1 MQFFLT
7 YLSRT
12 HAIIINKYHS
22 IKRILIKDCLRNF
35 IQTFGGRL
43 SFLNV
48 SLSLKCVVHSRNW
61 ICFYRRSKFYL
72 LVQYFDRRRE
82 LANSVLVSSVS
93 FGGLVLPPL
102 YRYFLDVYGLR
113 GTMLIVSGLMLNV
126 VALAGLLKPPPFFC
140 SLSESNVVQIVE
152 TYKYFPVPTGKKR
165 SSSLS
170 EGMLPGN
177 GVSTFTEKEA
187 TWISMP
193 DRLNAVRERN
203 GLGLSQSM
211 QNLGS
216 TNAVFSLSQTQLEE
230 VKSNNENIID
240 I

>member
-1 MQFFLT
+1 
-7 YLSRT
+7 
-12 HAIIINKYHS
+12 
-22 IKRILIKDCLRNF
+22 
-35 IQTFGGRL
+35 
-43 SFLNV
+43 
-48 SLSLKCVVHSRNW
+48 
-61 ICFYRRSKFYL
+61 
-72 LVQYFDRRRE
+72 
-82 LANSVLVSSVS
+82 
-93 FGGLVLPPL
+93 
-102 YRYFLDVYGLR
+102 
-113 GTMLIVSGLMLNV
+113 MLNV
-126 VALAGLLKPPPFFC
+126 VALAGLLKPPSFFC

-152 TYKYFPVPTGKKR
+152 TYKYSPVPTGKKR

-177 GVSTFTEKEA
+177 GVSTEKEA
-187 TWISMP
+187 TWVSMP

>member
-1 MQFFLT
+1 MCCSFQELDSI
-7 YLSRT
+7 LST
-12 HAIIINKYHS
+12 
-22 IKRILIKDCLRNF
+22 
-35 IQTFGGRL
+35 
-43 SFLNV
+43 
-48 SLSLKCVVHSRNW
+48 
-61 ICFYRRSKFYL
+61 FYL

-93 FGGLVLPPL
+93 FGGLVLSPL

-152 TYKYFPVPTGKKR
+152 TYKYSPVPTGKKR

-170 EGMLPGN
+170 EGMLPWH

-187 TWISMP
+187 TWVSMP

-240 I
+240 IWLL

>member
-1 MQFFLT
+1 MW
-7 YLSRT
+7 
-12 HAIIINKYHS
+12 
-22 IKRILIKDCLRNF
+22 F
-35 IQTFGGRL
+35 IPGIGFANIDGPT
-43 SFLNV
+43 
-48 SLSLKCVVHSRNW
+48 
-61 ICFYRRSKFYL
+61 FYL

-93 FGGLVLPPL
+93 FGGLVLPL
-102 YRYFLDVYGLR
+102 YIAIFGCLRSSWYHAYRVRTHAQCGGSTRTAETATFFL
-113 GTMLIVSGLMLNV
+113 
-126 VALAGLLKPPPFFC
+126 FFIRKQCC
-140 SLSESNVVQIVE
+140 SNRWNLQVFSSSNGQ
-152 TYKYFPVPTGKKR
+152 KR

-216 TNAVFSLSQTQLEE
+216 TNAVFSLSQTQL
-230 VKSNNENIID
+230 
-240 I
+240 

>member
-22 IKRILIKDCLRNF
+22 IKKILIKACLRNF

-43 SFLNV
+43 SCWLFKRQFKSKMCCSFQELD
-48 SLSLKCVVHSRNW
+48 SLLST
-61 ICFYRRSKFYL
+61 FYL

-126 VALAGLLKPPPFFC
+126 VALAGLLKPPPFSVLYPKAMLFK
-140 SLSESNVVQIVE
+140 SLKLTSILQFRRAKSAPHLWVKECYLEMVYQHLLKRKQHGLVCQIGWMLLENEMALV
-152 TYKYFPVPTGKKR
+152 
-165 SSSLS
+165 SLK
-170 EGMLPGN
+170 
-177 GVSTFTEKEA
+177 VCR
-187 TWISMP
+187 I
-193 DRLNAVRERN
+193 
-203 GLGLSQSM
+203 
-211 QNLGS
+211 
-216 TNAVFSLSQTQLEE
+216 
-230 VKSNNENIID
+230 
-240 I
+240 

>member
-1 MQFFLT
+1 ML
-7 YLSRT
+7 
-12 HAIIINKYHS
+12 
-22 IKRILIKDCLRNF
+22 F
-35 IQTFGGRL
+35 IPGIGFATIDGPT
-43 SFLNV
+43 
-48 SLSLKCVVHSRNW
+48 
-61 ICFYRRSKFYL
+61 FYL

-126 VALAGLLKPPPFFC
+126 VALVGLLKPPPFFC

-152 TYKYFPVPTGKKR
+152 TYKYSPVPTGKKR

>member
-1 MQFFLT
+1 ML
-7 YLSRT
+7 
-12 HAIIINKYHS
+12 
-22 IKRILIKDCLRNF
+22 F
-35 IQTFGGRL
+35 IPGIGFATIDGPT
-43 SFLNV
+43 
-48 SLSLKCVVHSRNW
+48 
-61 ICFYRRSKFYL
+61 FYL

-82 LANSVLVSSVS
+82 LANSVLVSFVS
-93 FGGLVLPPL
+93 FGELVLPPL
-102 YRYFLDVYGLR
+102 YRYLLDVYGLR
-113 GTMLIVSGLMLNV
+113 GTMLIVSGLMYSV
-126 VALAGLLKPPPFFC
+126 VALARLLKPSSFFRT
-140 SLSESNVVQIVE
+140 LSESNVVQIAE
-152 TYKYFPVPTGKKR
+152 TYKYSPVPTSKKP

-170 EGMLPGN
+170 QGMLPGN

-187 TWISMP
+187 TWVSMP

-240 I
+240 ISLISEVVSLCLLIGKYRICVWSHFYIPICS